1 MDILNC
7 LQGLIIFLILV
18 VFRKKALRALVK
30 NRPWGFTCPK
40 KWAAGVDE
48 ESERMLA
55 EEEELSQTQTRT
67 AWESQT
73 VCANAAKHCSTNE
86 CESGI
91 SISCKEQ

>member
-18 VFRKKALRALVK
+18 VFRKKALRGLVK
-30 NRPWGFTCPK
+30 NRPWGFHCPK

-55 EEEELSQTQTRT
+55 EEEELSHTQTRT
-67 AWESQT
+67 A
-73 VCANAAKHCSTNE
+73 
-86 CESGI
+86 
-91 SISCKEQ
+91 